1 MNRNHKYI
9 LIDTETCNSM
19 DHPFVYNFA
28 GSVIDQHGN
37 VYEEGN
43 FINADVFYGMSNLM
57 KSAYYAEKIPQY
69 HEQINAGKI
78 TVANWYSVKMWVRE
92 MCEKYDVKAII
103 AHNARFDY
111 RSCTQTQRYE
121 TCSKYRYFFPKGVEI
136 WDTLRMAKDTIC
148 KQKKYLKFCQEND
161 FLQSDGKTPRATA
174 EILYRFI
181 INDPEFVEAHKA
193 FEDVEIEREIF
204 WRCIR
209 CHKAMRRKCFND

>member
-9 LIDTETCNSM
+9 LIDTDTCTSM

-121 TCSKYRYFFPKGVEI
+121 TCSKYRYFFPYGVEL
-136 WDTLRMAKDTIC
+136 WDTLRMARQTFGKDEAY
-148 KQKKYLKFCQEND
+148 KKFCLENGFVVQND
-161 FLQSDGKTPRATA
+161 RPKLTA
-174 EILYRFI
+174 EVLYKYI
-181 INDPEFVEAHKA
+181 SGDVSFVEEHTGLA
-193 FEDVEIEREIF
+193 DTLIEKEIF
-204 WRCIR
+204 VQCVQMDPSIEKRCW
-209 CHKAMRRKCFND
+209 A